1 MALVLVGA
9 MIVASIETVW
19 AGLVTPH
26 KRQVRSLRYDSQAR
40 QPITLARG
48 AEMGR
53 FKLGSTVI
61 VLFGPRRIRWLDTPS
76 VRGPIRMGETLALP
90 AASSADILAV

>member
-9 MIVASIETVW
+9 TIVASIETVW
-19 AGLVTPH
+19 AGTITPPTG
-26 KRQVRSLRYDSQAR
+26 KEVFRWQYPATGANSV
-40 QPITLARG
+40 TLAKG

-61 VLFGPRRIRWLDTPS
+61 PGICTGPRLNF
-76 VRGPIRMGETLALP
+76 
-90 AASSADILAV
+90 

>member
-1 MALVLVGA
+1 

-90 AASSADILAV
+90 ASSSADILAV